1 MKLNKSLFF
10 ISTALMLLVGC
21 STIKPI
27 SSNTNFPA
35 DGGKY
40 KILGRV
46 EIDKKTTKSGYS
58 RLLKEAKKQYP
69 EVDDIINVVID
80 EHKSSF
86 LFFTTK
92 AHYIMSGIAVDYL
105 D

>member
-1 MKLNKSLFF
+1 MKIKSL
-10 ISTALMLLVGC
+10 IYSIVALILLSGC

-27 SSNTNFPA
+27 SSTTTFPA
-35 DGGKY
+35 DGSKY
-40 KILGRV
+40 EILGRV
-46 EIDKKTTKSGYS
+46 EIDKKTTKSGYT
-58 RLLKEAKKQYP
+58 RLIKEAKKQYP
-69 EVDDIINVVID
+69 NTDDVINVVID